1 VKHVIFSRKVKTS
14 EMAYCGR
21 SAPSSPSRNYECMR
35 KGIGVGRN
43 VKLSRGYV
51 PERID
56 PREDLYCGEK
66 RAPSGK
72 HKGDPLECFRKGFGI
87 GKKLQ
92 YGKRRY
98 RGRENFDEE
107 DFFAIVEHNSRTLLL
122 AFLVMLIVF
131 GLLFVVEVYWAWTL
145 LIGFIA
151 GALFWYF
158 CAI

>member
-1 VKHVIFSRKVKTS
+1 MV
-14 EMAYCGR
+14 YCGR

-43 VKLSRGYV
+43 VKLPRGYV
-51 PERID
+51 PERVD
-56 PREDLYCGEK
+56 PREDLYCGERR

-92 YGKRRY
+92 YGRRRY
-98 RGRENFDEE
+98 RGRENFAVWEPLGVVDEE
-107 DFFAIVEHNSRTLLL
+107 DFFAIIEHNSRALLL

-131 GLLFVVEVYWAWTL
+131 GLLFVVEVYWAWSL

>member
-1 VKHVIFSRKVKTS
+1 
-14 EMAYCGR
+14 M
-21 SAPSSPSRNYECMR
+21 
-35 KGIGVGRN
+35 GRN
-43 VKLSRGYV
+43 AKLLRGYV

-66 RAPSGK
+66 RNPSSGK
-72 HKGDPLECFRKGFGI
+72 HRGDPLECFRKGFGI

-92 YGKRRY
+92 YGRRRY
-98 RGRENFDEE
+98 RVRENFDDD
-107 DFFAIVEHNSRTLLL
+107 DFCAIIEHNSRTLIL

-131 GLLFVVEVYWAWTL
+131 GLLFVVEVYWAWSL

-158 CAI
+158 CARNVTIRLEV

>member
-1 VKHVIFSRKVKTS
+1 
-14 EMAYCGR
+14 MAYCGR

-43 VKLSRGYV
+43 VKLSRSYV
-51 PERID
+51 PERVD
-56 PREDLYCGEK
+56 PRKDLYCGERR

-87 GKKLQ
+87 GRKLQ
-92 YGKRRY
+92 YGRRRY
-98 RGRENFDEE
+98 RGRENFDE
-107 DFFAIVEHNSRTLLL
+107 DFFAVIERNSRALLL

-131 GLLFVVEVYWAWTL
+131 GLLFVVEVYWAWSL
-145 LIGFIA
+145 LIGSIA

>member
-1 VKHVIFSRKVKTS
+1 
-14 EMAYCGR
+14 MAYCGR

-43 VKLSRGYV
+43 VKLPRGYV
-51 PERID
+51 PERVD
-56 PREDLYCGEK
+56 PRENLYCGEK
-66 RAPSGK
+66 RRSPSGK

-92 YGKRRY
+92 YGRRRY
-98 RGRENFDEE
+98 APAAGLSGRENFD
-107 DFFAIVEHNSRTLLL
+107 IEHNSRALLL

-131 GLLFVVEVYWAWTL
+131 GLLFVVEVYWAWSL

>member
-1 VKHVIFSRKVKTS
+1 MTRI
-14 EMAYCGR
+14 
-21 SAPSSPSRNYECMR
+21 SAPCGKTARTSPSRNYECMR

-43 VKLSRGYV
+43 VKLPRGYV

-56 PREDLYCGEK
+56 PREDLYCGER

-92 YGKRRY
+92 RY
-98 RGRENFDEE
+98 RGRENFAE
-107 DFFAIVEHNSRTLLL
+107 DFFAIVEHNSRTLMI

-131 GLLFVVEVYWAWTL
+131 GLLFVVEVYWAWSL
-145 LIGFIA
+145 LISFIA

-158 CAI
+158 CAAI

>member
-1 VKHVIFSRKVKTS
+1 
-14 EMAYCGR
+14 MAYCGR

-35 KGIGVGRN
+35 KGVGVGRN
-43 VKLSRGYV
+43 VKLPRGYV
-51 PERID
+51 PENVD

-66 RAPSGK
+66 RRTPSGK
-72 HKGDPLECFRKGFGI
+72 HKGAPLACFRKGFGI

-92 YGKRRY
+92 YGGRKY
-98 RGRENFDEE
+98 RTKENFDGEL
-107 DFFAIVEHNSRTLLL
+107 FVIMEHNSRTLLL

-131 GLLFVVEVYWAWTL
+131 GLLFVVEVFWAWSL
-145 LIGFIA
+145 LISFIA

>member
-1 VKHVIFSRKVKTS
+1 
-14 EMAYCGR
+14 MAYCGR

-43 VKLSRGYV
+43 VKLPRGYV
-51 PERID
+51 PESIN

-66 RAPSGK
+66 KRSPFGK

-92 YGKRRY
+92 YGERKY
-98 RGRENFDEE
+98 RGRENFIGELLGVDKE
-107 DFFAIVEHNSRTLLL
+107 DIQHTSRTFLL

-131 GLLFVVEVYWAWTL
+131 GLLFMVEVYWAWSL
-145 LIGFIA
+145 LISFIA

>member
-1 VKHVIFSRKVKTS
+1 
-14 EMAYCGR
+14 MAYCGR

-43 VKLSRGYV
+43 VKILRGYV
-51 PERID
+51 PEHVD
-56 PREDLYCGEK
+56 PRKDLYCGEK
-66 RAPSGK
+66 RRTPSGK
-72 HKGDPLECFRKGFGI
+72 HKGDPFECFRKGFGI

-92 YGKRRY
+92 YDRRMY

-107 DFFAIVEHNSRTLLL
+107 DFFAIIEHNSRTLLL
-122 AFLVMLIVF
+122 AFLVILIVF
-131 GLLFVVEVYWAWTL
+131 GLLFVVEIYWAWSL
-145 LIGFIA
+145 LISFIA

>member
-1 VKHVIFSRKVKTS
+1 
-14 EMAYCGR
+14 MAYCGR

-43 VKLSRGYV
+43 VTLPRGYV
-51 PERID
+51 PERVD

-66 RAPSGK
+66 RSPPGK

-87 GKKLQ
+87 GRMLQ
-92 YGKRRY
+92 YGRRRY
-98 RGRENFDEE
+98 RGRENFAAREPFVDE
-107 DFFAIVEHNSRTLLL
+107 DFFAIIDNSCSRALLL

-131 GLLFVVEVYWAWTL
+131 GLLFVVEVYWAWSL